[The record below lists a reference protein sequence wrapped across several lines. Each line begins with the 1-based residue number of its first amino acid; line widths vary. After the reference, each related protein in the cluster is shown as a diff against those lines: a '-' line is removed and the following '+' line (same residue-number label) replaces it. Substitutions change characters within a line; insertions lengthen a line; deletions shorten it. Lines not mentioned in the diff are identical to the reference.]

1 MFKFDVKHLRSVEGE
16 LVSVVGLLKS
26 GLNIGTLVE
35 GFTTSPSL
43 GQVAAQYTSY
53 LSGHPGSMAVASR
66 AAIENVSWVSRHLSE
81 LILVLEDQ
89 EQYAVDSFTG
99 DIRLVGSPEVGIAWM
114 LPNRTEVPVLDLA
127 YLPPIAGVEAT
138 TPLPALTKMF
148 AGSDGGIVAAAQSW
162 ATAST
167 RMQQASD
174 TLQRAAGILAQTTEG
189 TSFEFASQA
198 IRDVS
203 VQCSTVSVNAQAM
216 SVSMNQ
222 LPPIRA
228 AAHAQLVALEAKMA
242 AEATA
247 AGAATG
253 GTGAAAVAAQSQAEV
268 VTFVSTYL
276 QPALDT
282 ARPTVANLSAPVVG
296 HTGGGTGVV
305 GATNTMPMGEAVTQ
319 VAGGATAPG
328 PGATTGQA
336 VSQATTPTG
345 GAAAPAGTGTPVGAA
360 PTPGRMSPTGGA
372 PTTGVAPAGVGRAVS
387 PGTTGPAGTT
397 GAPTAPGVTTG
408 PGVGARGGVATTP
421 PGGSITAPRGA
432 PGVSLGPGAGAGG
445 GAGGAGRV
453 VQPLLPKSFPI
464 TGGPVAPGGPG
475 GAGNA
480 GGNGSGN
487 TGARGTAAMGPMMG
501 GAGRGAGAGT
511 AAADGASQSGKLG
524 NGTGIG
530 SRSGSGFAG
539 VREYFT
545 RQFLGKK
552 PQTVKK
558 TIR

>member
-1 MFKFDVKHLRSVEGE
+1 MIKFDLGQLSEVDTRLF
-16 LVSVVGLLKS
+16 SVVSEIRKQWSVGV
-26 GLNIGTLVE
+26 NTV
-35 GFTTSPSL
+35 GFTTSPALS
-43 GQVAAQYTSY
+43 QVAAQYTSY
-53 LSGHPGSMAVASR
+53 LSGHPGSLAVASR
-66 AAIENVSWVSRHLSE
+66 AAIENVSWVAEHLSE
-81 LILVLEDQ
+81 LITVLEDQ
-89 EQYAVDSFTG
+89 ERYAVDSFTG
-99 DIRLVGSPEVGIAWM
+99 DIRLVGSPDAGMVWM

-127 YLPPIAGVEAT
+127 YVSPIAAIEAT
-138 TPLPALTKMF
+138 TPLPVLTKMF
-148 AGSDGGIVAAAQSW
+148 AGSDGGIIAAAQSW
-162 ATAST
+162 STAST

-174 TLQRAAGILAQTTEG
+174 TLQRAARILAQTTEG

-216 SVSMNQ
+216 AVSMNQ

-228 AAHAQLVALEAKMA
+228 AAHAQLIALEAKMA

-282 ARPTVANLSAPVVG
+282 ARPTVANLSVPVVG

-305 GATNTMPMGEAVTQ
+305 GATNTIPMGEVATQ

-328 PGATTGQA
+328 PGATAGQA
-336 VSQATTPTG
+336 VSQAT
-345 GAAAPAGTGTPVGAA
+345 APAGTGVPAGAA
-360 PTPGRMSPTGGA
+360 PTLGRMSPTGGA
-372 PTTGVAPAGVGRAVS
+372 PTAGVASAGVGRTATPTVTAPAGTAGATTS
-387 PGTTGPAGTT
+387 PGTSA
-397 GAPTAPGVTTG
+397 APGG
-408 PGVGARGGVATTP
+408 GARGGAVSAP
-421 PGGSITAPRGA
+421 PGGTITAPRG
-432 PGVSLGPGAGAGG
+432 GAGASMGTG
-445 GAGGAGRV
+445 TGSGASAPGRV

-475 GAGNA
+475 GAGNTS
-480 GGNGSGN
+480 GGGSGN
-487 TGARGTAAMGPMMG
+487 SGARGITAMGPMMG

-511 AAADGASQSGKLG
+511 AAAGGASQSGKLG

>member
-1 MFKFDVKHLRSVEGE
+1 MIKFDLGQLSEVDARLF
-16 LVSVVGLLKS
+16 SVVSEIRKEWSVGV
-26 GLNIGTLVE
+26 NTV
-35 GFTTSPSL
+35 GFTTSPALS
-43 GQVAAQYTSY
+43 QVAAQYTSY
-53 LSGHPGSMAVASR
+53 LSGHPGSLAVASR
-66 AAIENVSWVSRHLSE
+66 AAIENVSWVSEHLSK
-81 LILVLEDQ
+81 LISVLEDQ

-99 DIRLVGSPEVGIAWM
+99 DIKLVGSPDAGMVWM
-114 LPNRTEVPVLDLA
+114 LPSRTEVPVLDLA
-127 YLPPIAGVEAT
+127 YVSPIAAIEAT
-138 TPLPALTKMF
+138 TPLPVLTKMF

-174 TLQRAAGILAQTTEG
+174 TLQRAAGILEQTTEG

-228 AAHAQLVALEAKMA
+228 AAHAQLIALEAKMA

-282 ARPTVANLSAPVVG
+282 ARPTVANLSMPVVG

-305 GATNTMPMGEAVTQ
+305 GATNTMPMGEVATQ

-328 PGATTGQA
+328 PGATAGQA
-336 VSQATTPTG
+336 VSQATAPA
-345 GAAAPAGTGTPVGAA
+345 GAATAPAGTGVPAGAA
-360 PTPGRMSPTGGA
+360 PTLGRMSPTGGA
-372 PTTGVAPAGVGRAVS
+372 PTAGVAPAGVGRTATPTV
-387 PGTTGPAGTT
+387 TAPAGTA
-397 GAPTAPGVTTG
+397 GATTAPGTSAA
-408 PGVGARGGVATTP
+408 PGVGARGGAVSAP
-421 PGGSITAPRGA
+421 PGGAITVPRG
-432 PGVSLGPGAGAGG
+432 GPGASMGTGTGSGAS
-445 GAGGAGRV
+445 APGRV

-511 AAADGASQSGKLG
+511 AAAGGASQSGKLG